1 MSAADNDASDC
12 VKLLLDHNFSVNIE
26 DENHDNILCRAIK
39 RRRQYVDFVAII
51 ICIMKLIRT
60 YSTVGVKKR

>member
-12 VKLLLDHNFSVNIE
+12 VKLLLDHNFSADIE

-39 RRRQYVDFVAII
+39 RGRQYVDYV
-51 ICIMKLIRT
+51 
-60 YSTVGVKKR
+60 